1 MTLAGNEDDI
11 TLLGQHTGCTDSFL
25 AVYNTHYLLHLLS
38 VETCQHIVDNILRFF
53 KTWIIRGDNDLV
65 TLLDG
70 FLSHQ
75 RTLALVAIAT
85 GTTNGNDLSTFTI
98 QHLMNGIKHI
108 LQGIGRMGIVYNSS
122 HSFL

>member
-11 TLLGQHTGCTDSFL
+11 TLLGQHTGRTNCLL

-70 FLSHQ
+70 LLSHQ

-85 GTTNGNDLSTFTI
+85 STTNGNDLSTLTI
-98 QHLMNGIKHI
+98 QHLMNGIEHI
-108 LQGIGRMGIVYNSS
+108 LQGIGRMGIIYDGGHAV
-122 HSFL
+122 L